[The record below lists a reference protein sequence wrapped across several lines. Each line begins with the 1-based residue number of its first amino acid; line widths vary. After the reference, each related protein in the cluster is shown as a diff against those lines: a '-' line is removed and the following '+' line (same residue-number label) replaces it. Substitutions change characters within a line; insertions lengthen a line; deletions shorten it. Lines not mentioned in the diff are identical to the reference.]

1 MCTNPIF
8 YTIFILFLMQYG
20 VLKMDNQKNKVRKN
34 IYIDKDVWDLLEYK
48 LPCSRSSFFERKARE
63 YLNLN
68 NELEELKRELK
79 EHKSIVKDMESEI
92 ERLEK
97 LKESNNQNEK
107 LIEQA
112 MIPIRRAFL
121 RLGYVEKSTVI
132 GVANINGLDV
142 SILEKECKNHNIKIQ

>member
-1 MCTNPIF
+1 MEREKDT
-8 YTIFILFLMQYG
+8 
-20 VLKMDNQKNKVRKN
+20 NKVRKN

-48 LPCSRSSFFERKARE
+48 LPCSRSSFFEKKARE

-79 EHKSIVKDMESEI
+79 EHQSIIKDMESEI

-97 LKESNNQNEK
+97 LRESNNKNEK

-112 MIPIRRAFL
+112 MIPINRAFNKM
-121 RLGYVEKSTVI
+121 GYVQKSTVI
-132 GVANINGLDV
+132 GVANINGLDIG
-142 SILEKECKNHNIKIQ
+142 ILEKECLKQGIKISKF